1 MRRFKFPTLLSAF
14 LTLLNDRLSESIF
27 LPLLPFLLEDFSS
40 SGSTVGLLSGTYA
53 LSQFAV
59 APLIGA
65 LSDRFGRKP
74 VISICVLGSV
84 LGMGLF
90 ATTLTLPWQQLW
102 PSAAAA
108 GLPLA
113 MLFLA
118 RIIDGASGGTA
129 ATATAVLADVTT
141 PENRAKAFG
150 LIGVAFGLGFA
161 LGPGL
166 GGLLGDINRILP
178 AWAATAFAL
187 TNLMVVLGLLPE
199 THPPAARRQLPR
211 KRELNPVTLLAR
223 VFSKPEVRRLSIAF
237 FGFFMT
243 FNGFTTVLVLYL
255 RNNFRWTEGMA
266 GAAFA
271 LVGVIAMVVQGG
283 LIGPLVK
290 RFGELRLTLTGLGY
304 SPPAACCA
312 PRHPRIHAGGVHR
325 RRLLALGTGLVTPC
339 LRALVS
345 RRLNRDGQG
354 AALGGLQPLRL
365 GTFLGAS
372 AAGFSYDRLGQTS
385 PFWIGSAVLVGVAVL
400 VAGRPRNVS
409 WNTRSTATLQIDC
422 FRSSS
427 HPMSADV
434 LTPDR
439 HINRELS

>member
-1 MRRFKFPTLLSAF
+1 MASAYGNVSLTCPAAALQRPRVPTLLSAF

-40 SGSTVGLLSGTYA
+40 DGSTVGLLSGTYA

-74 VISICVLGSV
+74 VISLCVFGSV
-84 LGMGLF
+84 IGMGLF
-90 ATTLTLPWQQLW
+90 ATTLTLPWHQLW
-102 PSAAAA
+102 PGAAAA

-129 ATATAVLADVTT
+129 ATATAVLADITT

-150 LIGVAFGLGFA
+150 LIGVAFGLGFV

-166 GGLLGDINRILP
+166 GGVLGDINRILP
-178 AWAATAFAL
+178 AWAATAFAVM
-187 TNLMVVLGLLPE
+187 NLIVVLGLLTE
-199 THPPAARRQLPR
+199 THPMEARKQLPR
-211 KRELNPVTLLAR
+211 RRELNPVTLLAR
-223 VFSKPEVRRLSIAF
+223 VFAKPEVRRLSIAF
-237 FGFFMT
+237 FGFFMA

-255 RNNFRWTEGMA
+255 RNSFNWTEGMA

-290 RFGELRLTLTGLGY
+290 RFGELRLTLTGLGLLTSGCLMVPLATPNNSVPVVY
-304 SPPAACCA
+304 TAVS
-312 PRHPRIHAGGVHR
+312 
-325 RRLLALGTGLVTPC
+325 LLALGTGLVTPC

-345 RRLNRDGQG
+345 RRLGSDGQG
-354 AALGGLQPLRL
+354 SALGGLQGLQSL

-372 AAGFSYDRLGQTS
+372 AAGFSYDRIGVTS
-385 PFWIGSAVLVGVAVL
+385 PFWFGSMMLIGVALL
-400 VAGRPRNVS
+400 VAGSIRNRPQVK
-409 WNTRSTATLQIDC
+409 Q
-422 FRSSS
+422 
-427 HPMSADV
+427 V
-434 LTPDR
+434 
-439 HINRELS
+439 

>member
-1 MRRFKFPTLLSAF
+1 MRRFRFPTLLSAF
-14 LTLLNDRLSESIF
+14 LTLLYERLSDSIF
-27 LPLLPFLLEDFSS
+27 LPLLPFLLVDFSS

-74 VISICVLGSV
+74 VISLCVLGSV
-84 LGMGLF
+84 IGMGLF

-108 GLPLA
+108 GLPLT

-129 ATATAVLADVTT
+129 ATATAVLADITT

-166 GGLLGDINRILP
+166 GGLLGDVNRILP

-187 TNLMVVLGLLPE
+187 TNLVVVLGLLPE
-199 THPPAARRQLPR
+199 THPVAARKRLPR
-211 KRELNPVTLLAR
+211 KRELNPITLLMR
-223 VFSKPEVRRLSIAF
+223 VFSKPDVRRLSVAF

-290 RFGELRLTLTGLGY
+290 RFGELRLTLTGLGLLTVGCLLVPLATPANSVPVVY
-304 SPPAACCA
+304 SA
-312 PRHPRIHAGGVHR
+312 VS
-325 RRLLALGTGLVTPC
+325 LLALGTGLVTPC

-345 RRLNRDGQG
+345 RRLGSDGQG
-354 AALGGLQPLRL
+354 SALGGLQGLQSL

-372 AAGFSYDRLGQTS
+372 AAGFSYDRIGPTS
-385 PFWIGSAVLVGVAVL
+385 PFWFGCVMLVGVALL
-400 VAGRPRNVS
+400 VAGGLPKQPQNQQ
-409 WNTRSTATLQIDC
+409 A
-422 FRSSS
+422 
-427 HPMSADV
+427 
-434 LTPDR
+434 
-439 HINRELS
+439 

>member
-1 MRRFKFPTLLSAF
+1 MASAPVRRFQFPTLLSAF

-53 LSQFAV
+53 LSQFTV

-74 VISICVLGSV
+74 VISCCVMGSV

-90 ATTLTLPWQQLW
+90 ATTLTLPWQQIW
-102 PSAAAA
+102 PGAAAA
-108 GLPLA
+108 GVPLT

-118 RIIDGASGGTA
+118 RVIDGASGGTA
-129 ATATAVLADVTT
+129 ATATAILADITT

-166 GGLLGDINRILP
+166 GGLLGDVNRILP

-187 TNLMVVLGLLPE
+187 TNLVVVLGLLPE
-199 THPPAARRQLPR
+199 THPVEARKQLPR
-211 KRELNPVTLLAR
+211 KRELNPITLLAR
-223 VFSKPEVRRLSIAF
+223 VFSKPEVRRLSVAF

-255 RNNFRWTEGMA
+255 RNNFNWTEGMA

-290 RFGELRLTLTGLGY
+290 RFGELRLTLTGLGLLTVGCLLVPMASTETSVPVVY
-304 SPPAACCA
+304 TAVS
-312 PRHPRIHAGGVHR
+312 
-325 RRLLALGTGLVTPC
+325 LLALGTGLVTPC

-345 RRLNRDGQG
+345 RRLGSDGQG
-354 AALGGLQPLRL
+354 SALGGLQGLQSL

-372 AAGFSYDRLGQTS
+372 AAGFSYDQIGPTS
-385 PFWIGSAVLVGVAVL
+385 PFWFGGVMLVGVALL
-400 VAGRPRNVS
+400 VAGSLPKQPQPRN
-409 WNTRSTATLQIDC
+409 A
-422 FRSSS
+422 
-427 HPMSADV
+427 
-434 LTPDR
+434 
-439 HINRELS
+439 

>member
-1 MRRFKFPTLLSAF
+1 MPARSPVKRFRFPTLLSAF

-27 LPLLPFLLEDFSS
+27 LPLLPFLLEDFSN

-65 LSDRFGRKP
+65 LSDRYGRKP
-74 VISICVLGSV
+74 VISLCVLGSV

-102 PSAAAA
+102 PAASAA

-129 ATATAVLADVTT
+129 ATATAVLADITT

-150 LIGVAFGLGFA
+150 LIGVAFGLGFV
-161 LGPGL
+161 LGPIL
-166 GGLLGDINRILP
+166 GGLLSGINRTLP
-178 AWAATAFAL
+178 AWAATAFAI
-187 TNLMVVLGLLPE
+187 TNLIVVLGMLPE
-199 THPPAARRQLPR
+199 THPMDARKALPR
-211 KRELNPVTLLAR
+211 KRELNPATLLAR
-223 VFSKPEVRRLSIAF
+223 VFSKPDVRRLSIAF

-255 RNNFRWTEGMA
+255 RNIFNWNQGMTSL
-266 GAAFA
+266 AFA

-290 RFGELRLTLTGLGY
+290 RFGELRLTLTGIGLLTVGCLLVPLA
-304 SPPAACCA
+304 SPTNSVPVVYTAVA
-312 PRHPRIHAGGVHR
+312 
-325 RRLLALGTGLVTPC
+325 LLALGTGLVTPC

-345 RRLNRDGQG
+345 RRLGSDGQG
-354 AALGGLQPLRL
+354 SALGGLQGLQSL

-372 AAGFSYDRLGQTS
+372 AAGFSYDRIGPTS
-385 PFWIGSAVLVGVAVL
+385 PFWFAVVMLFGVALL
-400 VAGRPRNVS
+400 VAGGLPKRDQS
-409 WNTRSTATLQIDC
+409 LEA
-422 FRSSS
+422 
-427 HPMSADV
+427 
-434 LTPDR
+434 
-439 HINRELS
+439 

>member
-1 MRRFKFPTLLSAF
+1 MATTPVRRFQFPTLLSAF

-53 LSQFAV
+53 LSQFTV

-74 VISICVLGSV
+74 VISCCVMGSV

-90 ATTLTLPWQQLW
+90 ATTLTLPWQQVW
-102 PSAAAA
+102 PGAAAA
-108 GLPLA
+108 GVPLT

-118 RIIDGASGGTA
+118 RVIDGASGGTA
-129 ATATAVLADVTT
+129 ATATAVLADITT

-166 GGLLGDINRILP
+166 GGLLGDVNRILP

-187 TNLMVVLGLLPE
+187 TNLVVVLGLLPE
-199 THPPAARRQLPR
+199 THPVDARKQLPR
-211 KRELNPVTLLAR
+211 KRELNPITLLAR
-223 VFSKPEVRRLSIAF
+223 VFSKPEVRRLSVAF

-255 RNNFRWTEGMA
+255 RNNFNWTEGMA

-290 RFGELRLTLTGLGY
+290 RFGELRLTLTGLGLLTVGCLLVPMASTETSVPVVY
-304 SPPAACCA
+304 TAVS
-312 PRHPRIHAGGVHR
+312 
-325 RRLLALGTGLVTPC
+325 LLALGTGLVTPC

-345 RRLNRDGQG
+345 RRLGSDGQG
-354 AALGGLQPLRL
+354 SALGGLQGLQSL

-372 AAGFSYDRLGQTS
+372 AAGFSYDRIGPTS
-385 PFWIGSAVLVGVAVL
+385 PFWFGGVMLVGVALL
-400 VAGRPRNVS
+400 VAGSLPKQPPTRN
-409 WNTRSTATLQIDC
+409 A
-422 FRSSS
+422 
-427 HPMSADV
+427 
-434 LTPDR
+434 
-439 HINRELS
+439 

>member
-290 RFGELRLTLTGLGY
+290 RFGELRLTLTGLGLLTTGCLLV
-304 SPPAACCA
+304 PVATPANSVPVVYTAVA
-312 PRHPRIHAGGVHR
+312 
-325 RRLLALGTGLVTPC
+325 LLALGTGLVTPC

-345 RRLNRDGQG
+345 RRLGNDGQG
-354 AALGGLQPLRL
+354 SALGGLQGLQRLRQNP
-365 GTFLGAS
+365 S
-372 AAGFSYDRLGQTS
+372 EHR
-385 PFWIGSAVLVGVAVL
+385 
-400 VAGRPRNVS
+400 
-409 WNTRSTATLQIDC
+409 
-422 FRSSS
+422 
-427 HPMSADV
+427 
-434 LTPDR
+434 
-439 HINRELS
+439 

>member
-1 MRRFKFPTLLSAF
+1 MATTPLRRFQFPTLLSAF

-53 LSQFAV
+53 LSQFTV

-74 VISICVLGSV
+74 VISCCVMGSV

-90 ATTLTLPWQQLW
+90 ATTLTLPWQQVW
-102 PSAAAA
+102 PGAAAA
-108 GLPLA
+108 GVPLT

-118 RIIDGASGGTA
+118 RVIDGASGGTA
-129 ATATAVLADVTT
+129 ATATAVLADITT

-166 GGLLGDINRILP
+166 GGLLGDVNRILP

-187 TNLMVVLGLLPE
+187 TNLVVVLGLLPE
-199 THPPAARRQLPR
+199 THPVDARKQLPR
-211 KRELNPVTLLAR
+211 KRELNPITLLAR
-223 VFSKPEVRRLSIAF
+223 VFSKPEVRRLSVAF

-255 RNNFRWTEGMA
+255 RNNFNWTEGMA

-290 RFGELRLTLTGLGY
+290 RFGELRLTLTGLGLLTVGCLLVPMASTETSVPVVY
-304 SPPAACCA
+304 TAVS
-312 PRHPRIHAGGVHR
+312 
-325 RRLLALGTGLVTPC
+325 LLALGTGLVTPC

-345 RRLNRDGQG
+345 RRLGSEGQG
-354 AALGGLQPLRL
+354 SALGGLQGLQSL

-372 AAGFSYDRLGQTS
+372 AAGFSYDRIGPTS
-385 PFWIGSAVLVGVAVL
+385 PFWFGGVMLVGVALL
-400 VAGRPRNVS
+400 VAGSLPKQPQARN
-409 WNTRSTATLQIDC
+409 A
-422 FRSSS
+422 
-427 HPMSADV
+427 
-434 LTPDR
+434 
-439 HINRELS
+439 

>member
-1 MRRFKFPTLLSAF
+1 MAIAPVRRFQFPTLLSAF

-53 LSQFAV
+53 LSQFTV

-74 VISICVLGSV
+74 VIGCCVMGSV

-90 ATTLTLPWQQLW
+90 ATTLTLPWQQVW
-102 PSAAAA
+102 PGAAAA
-108 GLPLA
+108 GVPLT

-118 RIIDGASGGTA
+118 RVIDGASGGTA
-129 ATATAVLADVTT
+129 ATATAVLADITT

-166 GGLLGDINRILP
+166 GGLLGDVNRILP

-187 TNLMVVLGLLPE
+187 TNLVVVLGLLPE
-199 THPPAARRQLPR
+199 THPVEARKQLPR
-211 KRELNPVTLLAR
+211 KRELNPITLLAR
-223 VFSKPEVRRLSIAF
+223 VFSKPEVRRLSVAF

-255 RNNFRWTEGMA
+255 RNNFNWTEGMA

-290 RFGELRLTLTGLGY
+290 RFGELRLTLTGLGLLTVGCLLVPMASTETSVPMVY
-304 SPPAACCA
+304 TAVS
-312 PRHPRIHAGGVHR
+312 
-325 RRLLALGTGLVTPC
+325 LLALGTGLVTPC

-345 RRLNRDGQG
+345 RRLGSDGQG
-354 AALGGLQPLRL
+354 SALGGLQGLQSL

-372 AAGFSYDRLGQTS
+372 AAGFSYDRIGPTS
-385 PFWIGSAVLVGVAVL
+385 PFWFGGVMLVGVALL
-400 VAGRPRNVS
+400 VAGSLPGRQPQKP
-409 WNTRSTATLQIDC
+409 T
-422 FRSSS
+422 
-427 HPMSADV
+427 
-434 LTPDR
+434 
-439 HINRELS
+439 

>member
-1 MRRFKFPTLLSAF
+1 MATTPLRRFQFPTLLSAF

-53 LSQFAV
+53 LSQFTV

-74 VISICVLGSV
+74 VISCCVMGSV

-90 ATTLTLPWQQLW
+90 ATTLTLPWQQVW
-102 PSAAAA
+102 PGAAAA
-108 GLPLA
+108 GVPLT

-118 RIIDGASGGTA
+118 RVIDGASGGTA
-129 ATATAVLADVTT
+129 ATATAVLADITT

-166 GGLLGDINRILP
+166 GGLLGDVNRILP

-187 TNLMVVLGLLPE
+187 TNLVVVLGLLPE
-199 THPPAARRQLPR
+199 THPVDARKQLPR
-211 KRELNPVTLLAR
+211 KRELNPITLLAR
-223 VFSKPEVRRLSIAF
+223 VFSKPEVRRLSVAF

-255 RNNFRWTEGMA
+255 RNNFNWTEGMA

-290 RFGELRLTLTGLGY
+290 RFGELRLTLTGLGLLTVGCLLVPMASTETSVPVVY
-304 SPPAACCA
+304 TAVS
-312 PRHPRIHAGGVHR
+312 
-325 RRLLALGTGLVTPC
+325 LLALGTGLVTPC

-345 RRLNRDGQG
+345 RRLGSEGQG
-354 AALGGLQPLRL
+354 SALGGLQGLQSL

-372 AAGFSYDRLGQTS
+372 AAGFSYDRIGPTS
-385 PFWIGSAVLVGVAVL
+385 PFWFGGVMLVGVALL
-400 VAGRPRNVS
+400 VAGNLPGKQPQK
-409 WNTRSTATLQIDC
+409 TT
-422 FRSSS
+422 
-427 HPMSADV
+427 
-434 LTPDR
+434 
-439 HINRELS
+439 

>member
-1 MRRFKFPTLLSAF
+1 MASAPVRRFQFPTLLSAF

-53 LSQFAV
+53 LSQFTV

-74 VISICVLGSV
+74 VISCCVMGSV

-90 ATTLTLPWQQLW
+90 ATTLTLPWQQIW
-102 PSAAAA
+102 PGAAAA
-108 GLPLA
+108 GVPLT

-118 RIIDGASGGTA
+118 RVIDGASGGTA
-129 ATATAVLADVTT
+129 ATATAVLADITT

-166 GGLLGDINRILP
+166 GGLLGDVNRILP

-187 TNLMVVLGLLPE
+187 TNLVVVLGLLPE
-199 THPPAARRQLPR
+199 THPVEARKQLPR
-211 KRELNPVTLLAR
+211 KRELNPITLLAR
-223 VFSKPEVRRLSIAF
+223 VFSKPEVRRLSVAF

-255 RNNFRWTEGMA
+255 RNNFNWTEGMA

-290 RFGELRLTLTGLGY
+290 RFGELRLTLTGLGLLTVGCLLVPMASTETSVPVVY
-304 SPPAACCA
+304 TAVS
-312 PRHPRIHAGGVHR
+312 
-325 RRLLALGTGLVTPC
+325 LLALGTGLVTPC

-345 RRLNRDGQG
+345 RRLGSDGQG
-354 AALGGLQPLRL
+354 SALGGLQGLQSL

-372 AAGFSYDRLGQTS
+372 AAGFCYDRIGPTS
-385 PFWIGSAVLVGVAVL
+385 PFWFGGVMLVGVALL
-400 VAGRPRNVS
+400 VAGSLPGKQPQK
-409 WNTRSTATLQIDC
+409 TT
-422 FRSSS
+422 
-427 HPMSADV
+427 
-434 LTPDR
+434 
-439 HINRELS
+439 

>member
-1 MRRFKFPTLLSAF
+1 MAIAPVRRFQFPTLLSAF

-53 LSQFAV
+53 LSQFTV

-74 VISICVLGSV
+74 VISCCVMGSV

-90 ATTLTLPWQQLW
+90 ATTLTLPWQQVW
-102 PSAAAA
+102 PGAAAA
-108 GLPLA
+108 GVPLT

-118 RIIDGASGGTA
+118 RVIDGASGGTA
-129 ATATAVLADVTT
+129 ATATAVLADITT

-166 GGLLGDINRILP
+166 GGLLGDVNRILP

-187 TNLMVVLGLLPE
+187 TNLVVVLGLLPE
-199 THPPAARRQLPR
+199 THPVEARKQLPR
-211 KRELNPVTLLAR
+211 KRELNPITLLAR
-223 VFSKPEVRRLSIAF
+223 VFSKPEVRRLSVAF

-255 RNNFRWTEGMA
+255 RNNFNWTEGMA

-290 RFGELRLTLTGLGY
+290 RFGELRLTLTGLGLLTVGCLLVPMASTETSVPVVY
-304 SPPAACCA
+304 TAVS
-312 PRHPRIHAGGVHR
+312 
-325 RRLLALGTGLVTPC
+325 LLALGTGLVTPC

-345 RRLNRDGQG
+345 RRLGSDGQG
-354 AALGGLQPLRL
+354 SALGGLQGLQSL

-372 AAGFSYDRLGQTS
+372 AAGFSYDRIGPTS
-385 PFWIGSAVLVGVAVL
+385 PFWFGGVMLVGVALL
-400 VAGRPRNVS
+400 VAGSLPKQPQARN
-409 WNTRSTATLQIDC
+409 A
-422 FRSSS
+422 
-427 HPMSADV
+427 
-434 LTPDR
+434 
-439 HINRELS
+439 

>member
-1 MRRFKFPTLLSAF
+1 MASAPVRRFQFPTLLSAF

-53 LSQFAV
+53 LSQFTV

-74 VISICVLGSV
+74 VISCCVMGSV

-90 ATTLTLPWQQLW
+90 ATTLTLPWQQVW
-102 PSAAAA
+102 PGAAAA
-108 GLPLA
+108 GVPLT

-118 RIIDGASGGTA
+118 RVIDGASGGTA
-129 ATATAVLADVTT
+129 ATATAVLADITT

-166 GGLLGDINRILP
+166 GGLLGDVNRILP

-187 TNLMVVLGLLPE
+187 TNLVVVLGLLPE
-199 THPPAARRQLPR
+199 THPVEARKQLPR
-211 KRELNPVTLLAR
+211 KRELNPITLLAR
-223 VFSKPEVRRLSIAF
+223 VFSKPEVRRLSVAF

-255 RNNFRWTEGMA
+255 RNNFNWTEGMA

-290 RFGELRLTLTGLGY
+290 RFGELRLTLTGLGLLTVGCLLVPMASTETSVPVVY
-304 SPPAACCA
+304 TAVS
-312 PRHPRIHAGGVHR
+312 
-325 RRLLALGTGLVTPC
+325 LLALGTGLVTPC

-345 RRLNRDGQG
+345 RRLGSDGQG
-354 AALGGLQPLRL
+354 SALGGLQGLQSL

-372 AAGFSYDRLGQTS
+372 AAGFSYDRIGPTS
-385 PFWIGSAVLVGVAVL
+385 PFWFGGVMLVGVALL
-400 VAGRPRNVS
+400 VAGSLPKQPQARN
-409 WNTRSTATLQIDC
+409 A
-422 FRSSS
+422 
-427 HPMSADV
+427 
-434 LTPDR
+434 
-439 HINRELS
+439 

>member
-1 MRRFKFPTLLSAF
+1 MATTPVRRFQFPTLLSAF

-53 LSQFAV
+53 LSQFTV

-74 VISICVLGSV
+74 VISCCVMGSV

-90 ATTLTLPWQQLW
+90 ATTLTLPWQQVW
-102 PSAAAA
+102 PGAAAA
-108 GLPLA
+108 GVPLT

-118 RIIDGASGGTA
+118 RVIDGASGGTA
-129 ATATAVLADVTT
+129 ATATAVLADITT

-166 GGLLGDINRILP
+166 GGLLGDVNRILP

-187 TNLMVVLGLLPE
+187 TNLVVVLGLLPE
-199 THPPAARRQLPR
+199 THPVDARKQLPR
-211 KRELNPVTLLAR
+211 KRELNPITLLAR
-223 VFSKPEVRRLSIAF
+223 VFSKPEVRRLSVAF

-255 RNNFRWTEGMA
+255 RNNFNWTEGMA

-271 LVGVIAMVVQGG
+271 LVGVIAMVVQG
-283 LIGPLVK
+283 
-290 RFGELRLTLTGLGY
+290 
-304 SPPAACCA
+304 
-312 PRHPRIHAGGVHR
+312 
-325 RRLLALGTGLVTPC
+325 
-339 LRALVS
+339 
-345 RRLNRDGQG
+345 D
-354 AALGGLQPLRL
+354 
-365 GTFLGAS
+365 
-372 AAGFSYDRLGQTS
+372 
-385 PFWIGSAVLVGVAVL
+385 
-400 VAGRPRNVS
+400 
-409 WNTRSTATLQIDC
+409 
-422 FRSSS
+422 
-427 HPMSADV
+427 
-434 LTPDR
+434 
-439 HINRELS
+439 

>member
-243 FNGFTTVLVLYL
+243 FNGCTTVLVLYL

-290 RFGELRLTLTGLGY
+290 RFGELRLTLTGLGLLTTGCLLV
-304 SPPAACCA
+304 PLATPANSVPVVYTAVA
-312 PRHPRIHAGGVHR
+312 
-325 RRLLALGTGLVTPC
+325 LLALGTGLVTPC

-345 RRLNRDGQG
+345 RAGNDGQG
-354 AALGGLQPLRL
+354 SALVACRVCRAWAHSSGLQPP
-365 GTFLGAS
+365 AS
-372 AAGFSYDRLGQTS
+372 ATTAWVRPVPSGSEPWCCSASLVWWPAHPVQQRLEDK
-385 PFWIGSAVLVGVAVL
+385 PDCYVSAEPADP
-400 VAGRPRNVS
+400 ARN
-409 WNTRSTATLQIDC
+409 L
-422 FRSSS
+422 
-427 HPMSADV
+427 P
-434 LTPDR
+434 
-439 HINRELS
+439 

>member
-1 MRRFKFPTLLSAF
+1 MATTPLRRFQFPTLLSAF

-53 LSQFAV
+53 LSQFTV

-74 VISICVLGSV
+74 VISCCVMGSV

-90 ATTLTLPWQQLW
+90 ATTLTLPWQQVW
-102 PSAAAA
+102 PGAAAA
-108 GLPLA
+108 GVPLT

-118 RIIDGASGGTA
+118 RVIDGASGGTA
-129 ATATAVLADVTT
+129 ATATAVLADITT

-166 GGLLGDINRILP
+166 GGLLGDVNRILP

-187 TNLMVVLGLLPE
+187 TNLVVVLGLLPE
-199 THPPAARRQLPR
+199 THPVEARKQLPR
-211 KRELNPVTLLAR
+211 KRELNPITLLAR
-223 VFSKPEVRRLSIAF
+223 VFSKPEVRRLSVAF

-255 RNNFRWTEGMA
+255 RNNFNWTEGMA

-290 RFGELRLTLTGLGY
+290 RFGELRLTLTGLGLLTVGCLLVPMASTETSVPVVY
-304 SPPAACCA
+304 TAVS
-312 PRHPRIHAGGVHR
+312 
-325 RRLLALGTGLVTPC
+325 LLALGTGLVTPC

-345 RRLNRDGQG
+345 RRLGSDGQG
-354 AALGGLQPLRL
+354 SALGGLQGLQSL

-372 AAGFSYDRLGQTS
+372 AAGFSYDRIGPTS
-385 PFWIGSAVLVGVAVL
+385 PFWFGGVMLVGVALL
-400 VAGRPRNVS
+400 VAGSLPKQPQARN
-409 WNTRSTATLQIDC
+409 A
-422 FRSSS
+422 
-427 HPMSADV
+427 
-434 LTPDR
+434 
-439 HINRELS
+439 

>member
-1 MRRFKFPTLLSAF
+1 MATTPVRRFQFPTLLSAF

-53 LSQFAV
+53 LSQFTV

-74 VISICVLGSV
+74 VISCCVMGSV

-90 ATTLTLPWQQLW
+90 ATTLTLPWQQVW
-102 PSAAAA
+102 PGAAAA
-108 GLPLA
+108 GVPLT

-118 RIIDGASGGTA
+118 RVIDGASGGTA
-129 ATATAVLADVTT
+129 ATATAVLADITT

-166 GGLLGDINRILP
+166 GGLLGDVNRILP

-187 TNLMVVLGLLPE
+187 TNLVVVLGLLPE
-199 THPPAARRQLPR
+199 THPVDARKQLPR
-211 KRELNPVTLLAR
+211 KRELNPITLLAR
-223 VFSKPEVRRLSIAF
+223 VFSKPEVRRLSVAF

-255 RNNFRWTEGMA
+255 RNNFNWTEGMA

-290 RFGELRLTLTGLGY
+290 RFGELRLTLTGLGLLTVGCLLVPMASTDTSVPVVY
-304 SPPAACCA
+304 TAVS
-312 PRHPRIHAGGVHR
+312 
-325 RRLLALGTGLVTPC
+325 LLALGTGLVTPC

-345 RRLNRDGQG
+345 RRLGSDGQG
-354 AALGGLQPLRL
+354 SALGGLQGLQSL

-372 AAGFSYDRLGQTS
+372 AAGFSYDRIGPTS
-385 PFWIGSAVLVGVAVL
+385 PFWFGGVMLVGVALL
-400 VAGRPRNVS
+400 VAGSLPKQPQARN
-409 WNTRSTATLQIDC
+409 A
-422 FRSSS
+422 
-427 HPMSADV
+427 
-434 LTPDR
+434 
-439 HINRELS
+439 

>member
-1 MRRFKFPTLLSAF
+1 MATTPVRRFQFPTLLSAF

-53 LSQFAV
+53 LSQFTV

-74 VISICVLGSV
+74 VISCCVMGSV

-90 ATTLTLPWQQLW
+90 ATTLTLPWQQVW
-102 PSAAAA
+102 PGAAAA
-108 GLPLA
+108 GVPLT

-118 RIIDGASGGTA
+118 RVIDGASGGTA
-129 ATATAVLADVTT
+129 ATATAVLADITT

-166 GGLLGDINRILP
+166 GGLLGDVNRILP

-187 TNLMVVLGLLPE
+187 TNLVVVLGLLPE
-199 THPPAARRQLPR
+199 THPVDARKQLPR
-211 KRELNPVTLLAR
+211 KRELNPITLLAR
-223 VFSKPEVRRLSIAF
+223 VFSKPEVRRLSVAF

-255 RNNFRWTEGMA
+255 RNNFNWTEGMA

-290 RFGELRLTLTGLGY
+290 RFGELRLTLTGLGLLTVGCLLVPMASTETSVPVVY
-304 SPPAACCA
+304 TAVS
-312 PRHPRIHAGGVHR
+312 
-325 RRLLALGTGLVTPC
+325 LLALGTGLVTPC

-345 RRLNRDGQG
+345 RRLGSDGQG
-354 AALGGLQPLRL
+354 SALGGLQGLQSL

-372 AAGFSYDRLGQTS
+372 AAGFSYDRIGPTS
-385 PFWIGSAVLVGVAVL
+385 PFWFGGVMLVGVALL
-400 VAGRPRNVS
+400 VAGSLPKQPQARN
-409 WNTRSTATLQIDC
+409 A
-422 FRSSS
+422 
-427 HPMSADV
+427 
-434 LTPDR
+434 
-439 HINRELS
+439 

>member
-1 MRRFKFPTLLSAF
+1 MATTPVRRFQFPTLLSAF

-53 LSQFAV
+53 LSQFTV

-74 VISICVLGSV
+74 VISCCVMGSV

-90 ATTLTLPWQQLW
+90 ATTLTLPWQQVW
-102 PSAAAA
+102 PGAAAA
-108 GLPLA
+108 GVPLT

-118 RIIDGASGGTA
+118 RVIDGASGGTA
-129 ATATAVLADVTT
+129 ATATAVLADITT

-166 GGLLGDINRILP
+166 GGLLGDVNRILP

-187 TNLMVVLGLLPE
+187 TNLVVVLGLLPE
-199 THPPAARRQLPR
+199 THPVDARKQLPR
-211 KRELNPVTLLAR
+211 KRELNPITLLAR
-223 VFSKPEVRRLSIAF
+223 VFSKPEVRRLSVAF

-255 RNNFRWTEGMA
+255 RNNFNWTEGMA

-290 RFGELRLTLTGLGY
+290 RFGELRLTLTGLGLLTVGCLLVPMASTETSVPVVY
-304 SPPAACCA
+304 TAVS
-312 PRHPRIHAGGVHR
+312 
-325 RRLLALGTGLVTPC
+325 LLALGTGLVTPC

-345 RRLNRDGQG
+345 RRLGSEGQG
-354 AALGGLQPLRL
+354 SALGGLQGLQSL

-372 AAGFSYDRLGQTS
+372 AAGFSYDRIGPTS
-385 PFWIGSAVLVGVAVL
+385 PFWFGGVMLVGVALL
-400 VAGRPRNVS
+400 VAGSLPKQPQARN
-409 WNTRSTATLQIDC
+409 A
-422 FRSSS
+422 
-427 HPMSADV
+427 
-434 LTPDR
+434 
-439 HINRELS
+439 

>member
-1 MRRFKFPTLLSAF
+1 MATTPVRRFQFPTLLSAF

-53 LSQFAV
+53 LSQFTV

-74 VISICVLGSV
+74 VISCCVMGSV

-90 ATTLTLPWQQLW
+90 ATTLTLPWQQVW
-102 PSAAAA
+102 PGTAAA
-108 GLPLA
+108 GVPLI

-118 RIIDGASGGTA
+118 RVIDGASGGTA
-129 ATATAVLADVTT
+129 ATATAVLADITT

-166 GGLLGDINRILP
+166 GGLLGDVNRILP

-187 TNLMVVLGLLPE
+187 TNLVVVLGLLPE
-199 THPPAARRQLPR
+199 THPVDARKQLPR
-211 KRELNPVTLLAR
+211 KRELNPITLLAR
-223 VFSKPEVRRLSIAF
+223 VFSKPEVRRLSVAF

-255 RNNFRWTEGMA
+255 RNNFNWTEGMA

-290 RFGELRLTLTGLGY
+290 RFGELRLTLTGLGMLTVGCLLVPMASIETSVPVVY
-304 SPPAACCA
+304 TAVS
-312 PRHPRIHAGGVHR
+312 
-325 RRLLALGTGLVTPC
+325 LLALGTGLVTPC

-345 RRLNRDGQG
+345 RRLGSDGQG
-354 AALGGLQPLRL
+354 SALGGLQGLQSL

-372 AAGFSYDRLGQTS
+372 AAGFSYDRIGPTS
-385 PFWIGSAVLVGVAVL
+385 PFWFGGVMLVGVALL
-400 VAGRPRNVS
+400 VAGSLPKQPQARN
-409 WNTRSTATLQIDC
+409 A
-422 FRSSS
+422 
-427 HPMSADV
+427 
-434 LTPDR
+434 
-439 HINRELS
+439 

>member
-1 MRRFKFPTLLSAF
+1 VRRFKFPTLLSAF

-290 RFGELRLTLTGLGY
+290 RFGELRLTLTGLGLLTTGCLLV
-304 SPPAACCA
+304 PLATPANSVPVVYTAVA
-312 PRHPRIHAGGVHR
+312 
-325 RRLLALGTGLVTPC
+325 LLALGTGLVTPC

-345 RRLNRDGQG
+345 RRLGNDGQG
-354 AALGGLQPLRL
+354 SALGGLQGLQSL

-372 AAGFSYDRLGQTS
+372 AAGFSYDRIGPTS
-385 PFWIGSAVLVGVAVL
+385 PFWFAVVMLIGVAVL
-400 VAGRPRNVS
+400 VAGSLPKRPQ
-409 WNTRSTATLQIDC
+409 TQQA
-422 FRSSS
+422 
-427 HPMSADV
+427 
-434 LTPDR
+434 
-439 HINRELS
+439 

>member
-1 MRRFKFPTLLSAF
+1 MATTPVRRFQFPTLLSAF

-53 LSQFAV
+53 LSQFTV

-74 VISICVLGSV
+74 VISCCVMGSV

-90 ATTLTLPWQQLW
+90 ATTLTLPWQQIW
-102 PSAAAA
+102 PGAAAA
-108 GLPLA
+108 GVPLT

-118 RIIDGASGGTA
+118 RVIDGASGGTA
-129 ATATAVLADVTT
+129 ATATAILADITT

-166 GGLLGDINRILP
+166 GGLLGDVNRILP

-187 TNLMVVLGLLPE
+187 TNLVVVLGLLPE
-199 THPPAARRQLPR
+199 THPVEARKQLPR
-211 KRELNPVTLLAR
+211 KRELNPITLLAR
-223 VFSKPEVRRLSIAF
+223 VFSKPEVRRLSVAF

-255 RNNFRWTEGMA
+255 RNNFNWTEGMA

-290 RFGELRLTLTGLGY
+290 RFGELRLTLTGLGLLTVGCLLVPMASTETSVPVVY
-304 SPPAACCA
+304 TAVS
-312 PRHPRIHAGGVHR
+312 
-325 RRLLALGTGLVTPC
+325 LLALGTGLVTPC

-345 RRLNRDGQG
+345 RRLGSDGQG
-354 AALGGLQPLRL
+354 SALGGLQGLQSL

-372 AAGFSYDRLGQTS
+372 AAGFSYDQIGPTS
-385 PFWIGSAVLVGVAVL
+385 PFWFGGVMLVGVALL
-400 VAGRPRNVS
+400 VAGSLPKQPQARN
-409 WNTRSTATLQIDC
+409 A
-422 FRSSS
+422 
-427 HPMSADV
+427 
-434 LTPDR
+434 
-439 HINRELS
+439 